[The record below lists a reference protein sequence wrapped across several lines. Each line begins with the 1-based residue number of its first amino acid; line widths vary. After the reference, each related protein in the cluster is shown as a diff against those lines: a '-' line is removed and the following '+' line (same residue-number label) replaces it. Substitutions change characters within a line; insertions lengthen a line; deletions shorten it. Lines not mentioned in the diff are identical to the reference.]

1 MNIIGFGECMLEIS
15 GTPLAL
21 RFGGDT
27 LNTCLY
33 LARLAPRYGH
43 KVAYATALGDDQLS
57 TDLVNAWR
65 DENLDC
71 HWVEHREGGSPG
83 LYLVTVTPNGERH
96 FHYWRSASP
105 VREYFC
111 SPQTRLEQTLAQG
124 SWDAFY
130 LSGISLAILP
140 PAGRERLLA
149 CARLARERGLE
160 VIFDNNFRPRLWS
173 AEQARDYYQRLAPW
187 VSLALLTEEDELALY
202 PEAPVEALIN
212 RWQQQGCREL
222 VIKRGA
228 EACVIALDQQRWTL
242 APEPVTAVV
251 DTCAAGDSFAAG
263 YLAARLQ
270 GESPVASARLGHRLA
285 ATVIRYPGAIIPR
298 DAMAALL

>member
-15 GTPLAL
+15 GAPLAL

-65 DENLDC
+65 DEDLDC
-71 HWVEHREGGSPG
+71 HWVEHREASSPG
-83 LYLVTVTPNGERH
+83 LYLVTVAQDGERH

-105 VREYFC
+105 VREYFA
-111 SPQTRLEQTLAQG
+111 SVQTRLEQTLAQDG
-124 SWDAFY
+124 WDAFY

-173 AEQARDYYQRLAPW
+173 AEQARDYYHRLAPW

-202 PEAPVEALIN
+202 PGAPVEALIS
-212 RWQQQGCREL
+212 RWQRHGCREL

-228 EACVIALDQQRWTL
+228 EACVIALDRQRWTL
-242 APEPVTAVV
+242 APEPVSPVV

-263 YLAARLQ
+263 YLAARLR